1 MVSFAGQE
9 RSALCGFALPGHCGR
24 AGITGTGIV
33 IEERRDLAFANV
45 IAKRGKR
52 FALINAVNTAFGVAL
67 PDGPRRAMRGLVSF
81 AGTGPDQWIAS
92 AEGAEAAGFAAKV
105 RARIGPFA
113 AVSDQSDSRLV
124 LRLSGPRVRDVLAK
138 GVPLDLHPKAFRPGD
153 VAATL
158 VAYIGVQIDMLDDAP
173 TYQLTAPRSMAGSL
187 WSWLAAS
194 AAEFGY
200 DVVTLGVRT

>member
-1 MVSFAGQE
+1 MASLAERAALAG
-9 RSALCGFALPGHCGR
+9 LALPGHHGR
-24 AGITGTGIV
+24 AGTSGLV
-33 IEERRDLAFANV
+33 IEERTDIAFASV

-67 PDGPRRAMRGLVSF
+67 PDGPRRATRGAVTF

-92 AEGAEAAGFAAKV
+92 AEGSEAAGFATKV

-113 AVSDQSDSRLV
+113 AVADQSDSRLV

-138 GVPLDLHPKAFRPGD
+138 GVPVDLHPDAFKPGD
-153 VAATL
+153 VAST
-158 VAYIGVQIDMLDDAP
+158 VVGYIGTQIDMLDDSPA
-173 TYQLTAPRSMAGSL
+173 YQLTAPRSMAGSL
-187 WSWLAAS
+187 WSWLTSA

-200 DVVTLGVRT
+200 DVTQ